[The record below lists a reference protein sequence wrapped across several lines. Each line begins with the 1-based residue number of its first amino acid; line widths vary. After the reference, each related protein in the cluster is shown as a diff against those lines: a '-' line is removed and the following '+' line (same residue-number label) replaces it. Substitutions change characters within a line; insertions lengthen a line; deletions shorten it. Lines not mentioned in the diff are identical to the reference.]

1 MSWFHEIFSLVS
13 ESKFLVFPHFFCRK
27 VLWKAITLKYFPW
40 NCKPLLWINFDLTEN
55 KFCKIRDDEYLCT
68 QVKTFISQ
76 KFCQKIGGH
85 KLLVVNKGFFHQEMF
100 LPRLAQIKFLEQT
113 SLHIYQT
120 FHKSKD
126 SLHFVI
132 FLGNARNSQKFSVY
146 LCLFIMFWCI
156 KSCYWIGLK
165 ERSFEFGI
173 FR

>member
-1 MSWFHEIFSLVS
+1 M
-13 ESKFLVFPHFFCRK
+13 
-27 VLWKAITLKYFPW
+27 
-40 NCKPLLWINFDLTEN
+40 TEN

-132 FLGNARNSQKFSVY
+132 FLGKAHKFSVF
-146 LCLFIMFWCI
+146 LCLFVYYILMY
-156 KSCYWIGLK
+156 KELLLDWIEGTIIRIWHFSIIDDDLNFALSDLYFLSHNNFSSK
-165 ERSFEFGI
+165 L
-173 FR
+173 